1 MIPFRKFKRTQTPP
15 MKTPRLLTL
24 LATALLCAASPQPLP
39 AADVTVDI
47 SSFAPRDPDAILHQ
61 IELNV
66 ALKQYEKALTEIEE
80 DRVRRE
86 ISRAEI
92 EMEMKQSESFEK
104 EGKAKLALLDL
115 KARALELR
123 LANLHEQIGRLIF
136 DANKTA
142 EFPEKSKLQ
151 GKWEGVEVGR
161 ETEGKCTLTVDGDT
175 IQFQGS
181 NKNEW
186 YKTLFDVPVGTEPRQ
201 LRATIT
207 ECPAKDFVGKMA
219 CSIYRI
225 ENGNLTLVGHAPG
238 IPEAPKSFDGD
249 RDSRTF
255 IFKKQTAE
263 K

>member
-1 MIPFRKFKRTQTPP
+1 

-24 LATALLCAASPQPLP
+24 LATALLCAASPRSLP

-47 SSFAPRDPDAILHQ
+47 SSFAPRDANAILRQ

-66 ALKQYEKALTEIEE
+66 ALKQYEKALTEREE
-80 DRVRRE
+80 ESVRRE

-92 EMEMKQSESFEK
+92 EMQMKQSESFQK
-104 EGKAKLALLDL
+104 EGNAKLEMLDL
-115 KARALELR
+115 KAQLMERR
-123 LANLHEQIGRLIF
+123 IIKLADQISSLIF

-142 EFPEKSKLQ
+142 ELPEKMKLQ

-161 ETEGKCTLTVDGDT
+161 ESEGKCSLTVDGDT
-175 IQFQGS
+175 IQFQGA

-186 YKTLFDVPVGTEPRQ
+186 YKTLFNVPVGTEPRQ
-201 LRATIT
+201 LRAEIT
-207 ECPAKDFVGKMA
+207 ECPNKDFVGKSA
-219 CSIYRI
+219 NSIYKI

-238 IPEAPKSFDGD
+238 VPEAPKSFDGD

-255 IFKKQTAE
+255 LFQKQTAE